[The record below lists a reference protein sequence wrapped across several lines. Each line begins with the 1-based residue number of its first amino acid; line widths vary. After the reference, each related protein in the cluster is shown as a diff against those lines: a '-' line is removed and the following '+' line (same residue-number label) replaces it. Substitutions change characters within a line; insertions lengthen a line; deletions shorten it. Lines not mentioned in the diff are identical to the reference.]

1 MSVVE
6 ELEQAALM
14 AICRG
19 IGHYRPERSR
29 LTTWATHQGLG
40 GCRHWCRDRMAMVK
54 TPAWAQERGIEPVKC
69 YSDEDCIND
78 RDETASEAA
87 EDVSIRDVVLGL
99 IWDECLSHLPPRQQQ
114 VYALVC
120 VGGYRQVEVAQVLGV
135 CAGTIYQ
142 DVRHIRLALREC
154 LRG

>member
-1 MSVVE
+1 
-6 ELEQAALM
+6 
-14 AICRG
+14 
-19 IGHYRPERSR
+19 
-29 LTTWATHQGLG
+29 
-40 GCRHWCRDRMAMVK
+40 MVK

-78 RDETASEAA
+78 RNETASEAA
-87 EDVSIRDVVLGL
+87 EDVSTRDVVLSL

-120 VGGYRQVEVAQVLGV
+120 VGGYRQVEVARVLGV